1 MKTRIVIY
9 LAIVTIMLTVI
20 SVFVYFQQDHTA
32 PEIDVPAGD
41 ITYVAGQDDD
51 AVLLQGVKA
60 RDDNDGDLSSDIRIY
75 DIAVLENGR
84 QALVTYAVY
93 DKSNNLGKATRMVS
107 YEAIKPEQKKT
118 EEDKKEEE
126 STEEAKKDEKEEVT
140 EEPTTE
146 EVTEAAV
153 PDGYEDPEMV
163 STGAP
168 VLKLTTHEVHIEVG
182 GDFYTMDYVED
193 AVDDKDTKD
202 YLYDNMFLDSVYD
215 KSKAGTYELIY
226 FCVDSDGNRSNS
238 AKLKLYVE

>member
-1 MKTRIVIY
+1 MTYAKAWNDLIFAVSPKGFCNT
-9 LAIVTIMLTVI
+9 LADLLAEGDEKLLKDLYIDLHSRLIEWRLVNVL
-20 SVFVYFQQDHTA
+20 SRE
-32 PEIDVPAGD
+32 EIAAGAEK
-41 ITYVAGQDDD
+41 IA
-51 AVLLQGVKA
+51 AVLSEA
-60 RDDNDGDLSSDIRIY
+60 DL
-75 DIAVLENGR
+75 A
-84 QALVTYAVY
+84 
-93 DKSNNLGKATRMVS
+93 
-107 YEAIKPEQKKT
+107 
-118 EEDKKEEE
+118 
-126 STEEAKKDEKEEVT
+126 EAKKDEKEEVT

-168 VLKLTTHEVHIEVG
+168 VLKLTTHEVHIKAG

-215 KSKAGTYELIY
+215 KSKVGTYELIY

>member
-9 LAIVTIMLTVI
+9 LAIATIALTVI
-20 SVFVYFQQDHTA
+20 SVFVYLQQDHTA
-32 PEIDVPAGD
+32 PEIDVPAGE
-41 ITYVAGQDDD
+41 ITYVEGQEDE
-51 AVLLQGVKA
+51 VLLSGVKA
-60 RDDNDGDLSSDIRIY
+60 SDDKDGDLSKDIRIY
-75 DIAVLENGR
+75 DVAVLENGR

-93 DKSNNLGKATRMVS
+93 DKSNNLGKATKMVN
-107 YEAIKPEQKKT
+107 YEALKPEAKKS
-118 EEDKKEEE
+118 EEEEKKEEAT
-126 STEEAKKDEKEEVT
+126 TEEAKEEKIEA
-140 EEPTTE
+140 TTE
-146 EVTEAAV
+146 EVTEAQL
-153 PDGYEDPEMV
+153 PDGYDDPEMV
-163 STGAP
+163 STGSP
-168 VLKLTTHEVHIEVG
+168 VIKLTTHEVHIAVG

>member
-20 SVFVYFQQDHTA
+20 SVFVYLQQDHTS
-32 PEIDVPAGD
+32 PEIDVPGGG
-41 ITYVAGQDDD
+41 ITYIEGEED
-51 AVLLQGVKA
+51 AVLLAGVKA
-60 RDDNDGDLSSDIRIY
+60 RDDVDGDLSSEIRIY
-75 DIAVLENGR
+75 DVAVLENGQ

-93 DKSNNLGKATRMVS
+93 DKSNNLGKATRMVN
-107 YEAIKPEQKKT
+107 YEASKT
-118 EEDKKEEE
+118 EAKKPEE
-126 STEEAKKDEKEEVT
+126 STEEASSEED
-140 EEPTTE
+140 TE
-146 EVTEAAV
+146 EVNTETATEASV
-153 PDGYEDPEMV
+153 PEGYEDPEMV

-168 VLKLTTHEVHIEVG
+168 VIKLNTHEVHIEAD

-193 AVDDKDTKD
+193 AVDDKDSKE

-215 KSKAGTYELIY
+215 KSKKGTYELIY

>member
-20 SVFVYFQQDHTA
+20 SVFVYLQQDHTA
-32 PEIDVPAGD
+32 PEIDVPAED

-168 VLKLTTHEVHIEVG
+168 VLKLTTHEVHIKAG

-215 KSKAGTYELIY
+215 KSKVGTYELIY

>member
-1 MKTRIVIY
+1 MKTKIVIY
-9 LAIVTIMLTVI
+9 LAMVTIALTVI
-20 SVFVYFQQDHTA
+20 SVFAYMQQDHTA
-32 PEIDVPAGD
+32 PTIDVPEGD
-41 ITYVAGQDDD
+41 ITYIEGQGED
-51 AVLLQGVKA
+51 VLLSGVKA
-60 RDDNDGDLSSDIRIY
+60 SDDKDGDLSKYIRIY
-75 DIAVLENGR
+75 DVAVLENGK

-93 DKSNNLGKATRMVS
+93 DKSNNLGKASRMVS
-107 YEAIKPEQKKT
+107 YEAVKT
-118 EEDKKEEE
+118 EEKKSEEEDKEEE
-126 STEEAKKDEKEEVT
+126 KTEEAKEEKT
-140 EEPTTE
+140 EATTE
-146 EVTEAAV
+146 EVTEAKV

>member
-9 LAIVTIMLTVI
+9 LAIATIALTVI
-20 SVFVYFQQDHTA
+20 SVFVYLQQDHTA
-32 PEIDVPAGD
+32 PEIDVPAGE
-41 ITYVAGQDDD
+41 ITYVEGQEDE
-51 AVLLQGVKA
+51 VLLSGVKA
-60 RDDNDGDLSSDIRIY
+60 SDDKDGDLSKDIRIY
-75 DIAVLENGR
+75 DVAVLENGR

-93 DKSNNLGKATRMVS
+93 DKSNNLGKATKMVN
-107 YEAIKPEQKKT
+107 YEALKPEAKKS
-118 EEDKKEEE
+118 EEEEKKEEAT
-126 STEEAKKDEKEEVT
+126 TEEAKEEKT
-140 EEPTTE
+140 EATTE
-146 EVTEAAV
+146 EVTEAQL
-153 PDGYEDPEMV
+153 PDGYDDPEMV
-163 STGAP
+163 STGSP
-168 VLKLTTHEVHIEVG
+168 VIKLTTHEVHIEVG

>member
-9 LAIVTIMLTVI
+9 LAIATIALTVI
-20 SVFVYFQQDHTA
+20 SVFVYLQQDHTA
-32 PEIDVPAGD
+32 PEIDVPSGE
-41 ITYVAGQDDD
+41 ITYVEGQGDE
-51 AVLLQGVKA
+51 VLLSGVKA
-60 RDDNDGDLSSDIRIY
+60 SDDKDGDLSKYIRIY
-75 DIAVLENGR
+75 DVAVLENGR

-93 DKSNNLGKATRMVS
+93 DKSNNLGKATKMVN
-107 YEAIKPEQKKT
+107 YEALKPEAKKS
-118 EEDKKEEE
+118 EEEEKKEEAT
-126 STEEAKKDEKEEVT
+126 TEEAKEEKT
-140 EEPTTE
+140 EATTE
-146 EVTEAAV
+146 EVTEAQL
-153 PDGYEDPEMV
+153 PDGYDDPEMV
-163 STGAP
+163 STGSP
-168 VLKLTTHEVHIEVG
+168 VIKLTTHEVHIEVG

>member
-1 MKTRIVIY
+1 MKTKIVIG
-9 LAIVTIMLTVI
+9 LAIVTIILTVI
-20 SVFVYFQQDHTA
+20 SVFVYLQQDHTA
-32 PEIDVPAGD
+32 PEIDVPTGE
-41 ITYVAGQDDD
+41 ITYIEGKDDD
-51 AVLLQGVKA
+51 SVLLQGVKA
-60 RDDNDGDLSSDIRIY
+60 RDDKDGDLSSTIRIY
-75 DIAVLENGR
+75 DVAVLENGS

-93 DKSNNLGKATRMVS
+93 DKSNNLGKATKLVS
-107 YEAIKPEQKKT
+107 YESAKPDQKKA
-118 EEDKKEEE
+118 EEDKKEEA
-126 STEEAKKDEKEEVT
+126 TEEAKKDKKEEVT

-168 VLKLTTHEVHIEVG
+168 VLKLTTHEVHIKVG

-215 KSKAGTYELIY
+215 KSKTGTYELIY